1 MALSLFQLRKLIH
14 PYKGGGPSDN
24 FRILDQW
31 AEYDETSDMDPRER
45 NLDFLCYRLM
55 TVDPETGKRTTFYKA
70 VRFARVERLPAD
82 AKQSTAF
89 MDMQEQVLSAV
100 WEKGSNLITIVANVI
115 RPEPLGLLY
124 LYGIQCTSADSIEDA
139 KAQCRLEFA
148 AFVAAMQGTF
158 AVLEMRC
165 IKAKESEWLLEKMY
179 GMDRVTVI
187 RGIPKFN
194 KAGVNA
200 GNKGIGNTNINPDSQ
215 GTLEELII
223 GMADY
228 EYILEV
234 LSTPV
239 YRDTMERWHAS
250 NARQMTE
257 WTSRL
262 QGTKSL
268 SMNLSIPIM
277 YMTNVGQSLGTSKAL
292 TNSTST
298 GHARSE
304 SYSQSQGQSVGQSL
318 SQSYGRTYGMT
329 SGHTLSNSYSRGISH
344 TRGVSFGESF
354 GTNQSLSHNVGQSVG
369 QSVGTSQSVSQNVS
383 QSSSQGINISTGINQ
398 GHSLN
403 SSTGLSQGMNT
414 SNSIGQSQGTS
425 YNVSQG
431 RNNSL
436 SHSLGTSQNFG
447 FSQNQSV
454 SVGNSASVGQSAS
467 SSMSRGISES
477 FGSSRGV
484 NSSTSMSVGRSSNW
498 GQSSSSS
505 WNAGKSTNT
514 GGNFSASISP
524 AGVGLS
530 GGINNSSGVTHSYGG
545 SDSVTA
551 SHGISAS
558 ASKSM
563 GMSAGISHSMGA
575 SASSSVSRGVST
587 SQSASRSASMGYG
600 QSAGYGASEGYSSS
614 VGSSLSQGW
623 GANSSSSRSV
633 SVGNSLGRSQS
644 AGEGYNT
651 GVSQSIGTSY
661 STSKSVGYGQSFGV
675 NQSRSVSQSESYG
688 ESFGVSR
695 SQNYSKSESYGESE
709 SIGKT
714 YGQSFSESASESSS
728 TGYGQNYGETRSVSN
743 GQGYTENSGTSSGIS
758 SGTSAG
764 TSLGT
769 SASMGLGPSIGYN
782 KSHQW
787 MDQEVKDLLE
797 VMEYE
802 NQRLKAGLRIGSF
815 FTYVYLAAQNEEALA
830 AAQAVA
836 KATWSNEYAL
846 AHPVQVLDLTK
857 TEQDHLLYKFNAFST
872 DITKEYVYGLLQY
885 RYCTVLNADEY
896 VAYTH
901 LPRVSEGGID
911 VIVQDIPKFAV
922 PGSMKGE
929 IYMGNILNPERYTFK
944 NGYRTQHDYRFPE
957 EAIMHGIITGASR
970 SGKTV
975 CAMRFIRELSKVRR
989 KATGKRM
996 RIVVMDPKHDWRGLV
1011 RYIEPE
1017 RFNFYSMG
1025 NTHFRPIHLNVWKVP
1040 KGVPPQQWIDGI
1052 IDIYCRAYGF
1062 LERGKQMI
1070 ADVVYELYQ
1079 EAGVFDVADS
1089 DGWEEKVPELSSQV
1103 CFTAI
1108 YKRFAQKK
1116 VAMEDPANKLA
1127 KGGND
1132 TRDAFAR
1139 ILERLSCFNRD
1150 FSVETRLYGLSTGIS
1165 IDEMIGDD
1173 DVTVLESEG
1182 LENTFQ
1188 NFIFGAVTSGFYK
1201 YAKYHEGGFLA
1212 DDQYETI
1219 LVIEEANQVLIGN
1232 DKAKGDTVSLPGQSE
1247 FELILDQSAGYGLFI
1262 VAITQKIA
1270 DMPRSV
1276 IANSGMVFAGR
1287 QSTPDDINVIVRKV
1301 GREERIDDRDL
1312 VKWFPRASTGWFV
1325 CQSSRSFSFKQ
1336 MEPVLVAIAPL
1347 NAKTP
1352 TNEELSAY
1360 LEEKKARA
1368 IINGHR

>member
-1 MALSLFQLRKLIH
+1 MVLSPFQLRKLLH

-31 AEYDETSDMDPRER
+31 AEYDEESDREPREK
-45 NLDFLCYRLM
+45 NLDFLCYRLF
-55 TVDPETGKRTTFYKA
+55 VVNPETGERTTFYKA

-100 WEKGSNLITIVANVI
+100 WETGSNLITVIANII
-115 RPEPLGLLY
+115 RPDPLGLLY
-124 LYGIQCTSADSIEDA
+124 LYGIQCTSSESIEDA
-139 KAQCRLEFA
+139 KERCAMEFSG
-148 AFVAAMQGTF
+148 FIAAMQGTF
-158 AVLEMRC
+158 GVLEMRC
-165 IKAKESEWLLEKMY
+165 IKAKEAEWLLEKMY
-179 GMDRVTVI
+179 GMEHMTVV

-200 GNKGIGNTNINPDSQ
+200 GNKGIGNTNLNPDSQ
-215 GTLEELII
+215 GTLEELIL

-239 YRDTMERWHAS
+239 YRDTMEQWHADQ
-250 NARQMTE
+250 ARQMTA
-257 WTSRL
+257 WASRL
-262 QGTKSL
+262 QGTSSL

-277 YMTNVGQSLGTSKAL
+277 YMTNVGQSLGTSKTA
-292 TNSTST
+292 TNSVST

-318 SQSYGRTYGMT
+318 SQSYGRSYGMT
-329 SGHTLSNSYSRGISH
+329 SGQTLSNSYTRGVSH

-354 GTNQSLSHNVGQSVG
+354 GTNQSVSHNVGQSVG
-369 QSVGTSQSVSQNVS
+369 QSIGTSQSVSKNVS
-383 QSSSQGINISTGINQ
+383 QSASQGINISTGVNQ

-414 SNSIGQSQGTS
+414 SNSFGQSQGTS

-431 RNNSL
+431 KNSSL
-436 SHSLGTSQNFG
+436 AHSLGTSQNIG
-447 FSQNQSV
+447 YSQNQSV
-454 SVGNSASVGQSAS
+454 SVGNSASVGRSAS
-467 SSMSRGISES
+467 SSMSRGLSES
-477 FGSSRGV
+477 FGSSRGISAS
-484 NSSTSMSVGRSSNW
+484 NSVSVGRSNSWGSSHSETHNHSN
-498 GQSSSSS
+498 G
-505 WNAGKSTNT
+505 GGHT
-514 GGNFSASISP
+514 GN
-524 AGVGLS
+524 LS
-530 GGINNSSGVTHSYGG
+530 GNGNAIILGINKGS
-545 SDSVTA
+545 SDST
-551 SHGISAS
+551 SWSNSNGWSNSNSNSYGISAS

-563 GMSAGISHSMGA
+563 GMSASTSHSLG
-575 SASSSVSRGVST
+575 SSVSASTSQGVSA

-600 QSAGYGASEGYSSS
+600 RTEGFGASEGYSSS

-623 GANSSSSRSV
+623 GANSSNSRSV

-651 GVSQSIGTSY
+651 GVSQSIGTSF
-661 STSKSVGYGQSFGV
+661 STSRSVGYGQSFGV

-688 ESFGVSR
+688 ESYGVSR

-728 TGYGQNYGETRSVSN
+728 TGYGQTYGETRSVSN
-743 GQGYTENSGTSSGIS
+743 GQGYTENSGTSSGLS
-758 SGTSAG
+758 AGTSAG

-797 VMEYE
+797 VMEFE
-802 NQRLKAGLRIGSF
+802 NDRLKEGLRTGSF
-815 FTYVYLAAQNEEALA
+815 YTYVYLAAQNREALA

-836 KATWSNEYAL
+836 KATWSNEFAL
-846 AHPVQVLDLTK
+846 AHPLQVLDLNK
-857 TEQDHLLYKFNAFST
+857 VEQDHLLYRLSAFST
-872 DITKEYVYGLLQY
+872 DITREYVYGLSQY
-885 RYCTVLNADEY
+885 RYCTVLNASEC

-929 IYMGNILNPERYTFK
+929 IYMGTILNPERYTFK

-957 EAIMHGIITGASR
+957 EALMHGIITGASR

-975 CAMRFIRELSKVRR
+975 CAMRFIKELSKVRR

-1040 KGVPPQQWIDGI
+1040 RGVPPQQWIDGV

-1089 DGWEEKVPELSSQV
+1089 DGWEDKVPELSAQV

-1108 YKRFAQKK
+1108 YKRFAQRKI
-1116 VAMEDPANKLA
+1116 AMEDPSNKLA

-1188 NFIFGAVTSGFYK
+1188 NFIFGAITSGFYK
-1201 YAKYHEGGFLA
+1201 YAKYHENGFLA

-1262 VAITQKIA
+1262 VAITQKIS

-1287 QSTPDDINVIVRKV
+1287 QSTADDINVIVRKV

-1336 MEPVLVAIAPL
+1336 MEPVLVSIAPL
-1347 NAKTP
+1347 NFNTP
-1352 TNEELSAY
+1352 SNEELTAF
-1360 LEEKKARA
+1360 LTEKEAGA
-1368 IINGHR
+1368 IING